1 MSKNREKYTSI
12 LQTSIQT
19 RRPFAVKLVH
29 AGIIKSGLNFGV
41 ILMNHVMNAYAKTG
55 FLFEARKV
63 FDEMPVKNVS
73 THNTLLSAYA
83 KQGRTLEALEIFDE
97 LPQPDSV
104 SWTAL
109 IVGYNQKGR
118 FGAALAMFMEM
129 IKRGALPT
137 EYTFT
142 NILASCA
149 VVEALNVGRKLHSFV
164 VKLDLFRAV
173 SVANSLLNMYA
184 KSGDATTAVAVFERI
199 ELRNVSS
206 WNAVITLYMQRGQVE
221 EALAQFE
228 HMEERDAISWNSM
241 IAGYNQHGFDA
252 KALGMFRGM
261 LNESRLKPDKYTL
274 ASVLSTC
281 GNLQALACGKQIH
294 AYTIRAEFDTSGPVG
309 NALVCM
315 YSKCGGVGIARKMLE
330 ACGTCTLNVI
340 AFTALLD
347 GYIKAG
353 DVNPAREVFDSL
365 HERDVVVWTAMI
377 VGYAQNGGNNEATKL
392 FKSMFEEGIVPNS
405 FTLAAMLSVSSNLA
419 SLNHGGQ
426 IHAVAK
432 KLGEMSSVSVG
443 NALISMY
450 ARAGNI
456 ASARKAFGLIQQR
469 RDPVSWTSMIT
480 GLAQHGHGEEAL
492 ELFEDMLLL
501 EIKPDHITYVGVLS
515 ACTHMGL
522 VEKGKSYFTKM
533 IDIHGIMPTSSH
545 CACMID
551 LYGRAGFLNEAQDFI
566 LDMSI
571 EPDIIA
577 WGSLLASC
585 KAHKNME
592 VAAMAAE
599 RMISIKPDNSGAYS
613 ALANVYS
620 ACGKW
625 EEAAIIRK
633 SMKDRKVKKE
643 QGISWLQIKGEVHIF
658 GADDALHPQRDAI
671 DLRLTKIWEE
681 IKKMGYVPDTDSVL
695 HDLDEEVKEQLLKH
709 HSEKL
714 AIVFGVMNTPEK
726 STLTIMK
733 NLRVCND
740 CHSAIKYISKLVG
753 REIVVRDAT
762 RFHHFRNGACS
773 CRDYW

>member
-1 MSKNREKYTSI
+1 
-12 LQTSIQT
+12 
-19 RRPFAVKLVH
+19 
-29 AGIIKSGLNFGV
+29 
-41 ILMNHVMNAYAKTG
+41 
-55 FLFEARKV
+55 
-63 FDEMPVKNVS
+63 
-73 THNTLLSAYA
+73 
-83 KQGRTLEALEIFDE
+83 
-97 LPQPDSV
+97 
-104 SWTAL
+104 
-109 IVGYNQKGR
+109 
-118 FGAALAMFMEM
+118 
-129 IKRGALPT
+129 
-137 EYTFT
+137 
-142 NILASCA
+142 
-149 VVEALNVGRKLHSFV
+149 
-164 VKLDLFRAV
+164 
-173 SVANSLLNMYA
+173 
-184 KSGDATTAVAVFERI
+184 
-199 ELRNVSS
+199 
-206 WNAVITLYMQRGQVE
+206 
-221 EALAQFE
+221 
-228 HMEERDAISWNSM
+228 
-241 IAGYNQHGFDA
+241 
-252 KALGMFRGM
+252 
-261 LNESRLKPDKYTL
+261 
-274 ASVLSTC
+274 
-281 GNLQALACGKQIH
+281 
-294 AYTIRAEFDTSGPVG
+294 
-309 NALVCM
+309 
-315 YSKCGGVGIARKMLE
+315 
-330 ACGTCTLNVI
+330 
-340 AFTALLD
+340 
-347 GYIKAG
+347 
-353 DVNPAREVFDSL
+353 
-365 HERDVVVWTAMI
+365 
-377 VGYAQNGGNNEATKL
+377 
-392 FKSMFEEGIVPNS
+392 MFEEGIVPNS
-405 FTLAAMLSVSSNLA
+405 YTLAAMLSVSSNLA

-456 ASARKAFGLIQQR
+456 TSARKAFRLIQQR

-522 VEKGKSYFTKM
+522 IEKGRSYFTKM

-551 LYGRAGFLNEAQDFI
+551 LYGRAGLLNEAQDFI
-566 LDMSI
+566 LNMTI

-585 KAHKNME
+585 KAHKNLE

-599 RMISIKPDNSGAYS
+599 RMISIDPDNSGAYS

-671 DLRLTKIWEE
+671 DIRLTKIWEE
-681 IKKMGYVPDTDSVL
+681 IKKMGFVPDTASVL
-695 HDLDEEVKEQLLKH
+695 HDLDDELKEQLLKH

-714 AIVFGVMNTPEK
+714 AIVFGVMNMPEK

-762 RFHHFRNGACS
+762 RFHHFRDGACS
-773 CRDYW
+773 FLQSRQHVRLNSARALPCHTIELNFFKNKGLNYSPTSIMLMNVPSISKLQWHPFTISSRSSLESDNVTIIKGEGKWTTKLIDLVDHLDVSIEGIYGHASTDLLRIELYKLIQLVEISYETAMASKCMNILSLIITIVVLILLTLSTRTTRRRSNPGFVLVKPKSYLQRYNYLEFGAWEEPILEFTIRTYQENFWDQAQRKMRC